1 MLNSITG
8 MLGNRRDSV
17 ISQGSSLL
25 SSFFGG
31 EFTSINNALSKFTG
45 LSVGSATRMLGAVA
59 PIIFGVLKK
68 QKSAQGLDAS
78 GLANMLAGQKQNIA
92 SAMPAGLLSMVS
104 SIPGFSSLSEW
115 SREKVGQASA
125 VGRDV
130 YDTGRGAASR
140 TATEARTAVAE
151 PETVNRLLK
160 WVAPLVLL
168 GLITWIGVSWLANR
182 RNAPPANQP
191 PAARQPQDNLGF
203 VPPDS
208 DIGAVTTSLNSIAND
223 SMQALGTV
231 SDKDTAE
238 AAATK
243 IQEINSRLDSLH
255 RTHSTLSD
263 TDRDS
268 LGRTIETLREKIQP
282 QIDRAMEVPD
292 ARPILEQPVNSLME
306 KFSAF
311 ER

>member
-1 MLNSITG
+1 

-25 SSFFGG
+25 SSFLGG
-31 EFTSINNALSKFTG
+31 QFTSITNALSKFTG
-45 LSVGSATRMLGAVA
+45 LSVGSTTRMLGAVA

-68 QKSAQGLDAS
+68 QKNAQALDAS

-104 SIPGFSSLSEW
+104 SIPGLSGLSDW
-115 SREKVGQASA
+115 SREKAGQATA
-125 VGRDV
+125 VGREV
-130 YDTGRGAASR
+130 YDTGRETTSR
-140 TATEARTAVAE
+140 TATAARSAVAE
-151 PETVNRLLK
+151 PETTNRFLK

-168 GLITWIGVSWLANR
+168 GLITWIGVNLLSNR
-182 RNAPPANQP
+182 RNPPPANQP
-191 PAARQPQDNLGF
+191 PAAQQPQDNLGF

-223 SMQALGTV
+223 SMQALSKV

-282 QIDRAMEVPD
+282 QVDRAMEVPD
-292 ARPILEQPVNSLME
+292 ARPILEQPVNLLME